1 METILLAAGCAF
13 LAGYILSG
21 VNSRK
26 WGRYPAYAGII
37 SFLSWIIVRAFDAG
51 HAPFSGIYES
61 MVFFAFLYF
70 LKIALLS
77 RFPEKTKAVT
87 LLPALVMASIAL
99 FLPGGMKTA
108 GPGSPALE
116 SFWIWLHV
124 PGIFIGY
131 VSLTIGF
138 ILAVISNAGSKT
150 AENYLDAEMKIA
162 FYFTAL
168 GIITGGFWAQ
178 LSWGSFWSWDPKETW
193 ALFTFAWLVLE
204 MHTGRRRPV
213 LRRIFIYAAF
223 ATMLFNY
230 FGVTFLLSG
239 LHSYR

>member
-1 METILLAAGCAF
+1 METILLAAGAAA

-21 VNSRK
+21 INSCRR
-26 WGRYPAYAGII
+26 GRFLGYAGII
-37 SFLSWIIVRAFDAG
+37 SFLSWIIVRSLGSG

-70 LKIALLS
+70 VKIALLS

-87 LLPALVMASIAL
+87 LLPALAMASVAL
-99 FLPGGMKTA
+99 FLPDGMKTA

-138 ILAVISNAGSKT
+138 ILAIISNAGNKT
-150 AENYLDAEMKIA
+150 AENYLDDEMRIA

-168 GIITGGFWAQ
+168 
-178 LSWGSFWSWDPKETW
+178 
-193 ALFTFAWLVLE
+193 
-204 MHTGRRRPV
+204 
-213 LRRIFIYAAF
+213 
-223 ATMLFNY
+223 
-230 FGVTFLLSG
+230 
-239 LHSYR
+239 